1 MLVLIDPS
9 IGRCPRAVWYD
20 LSVALYVLSHK
31 GSAPRAA
38 DAARYA
44 CAKKKATKT
53 CKGSRKKRPMIWCE
67 QRIDNAES
75 CLCRANCLVL
85 SVLCAY
91 WRCHLL
97 MGSTGVIC
105 VGEKTWGPREI
116 KYGKS
121 KKKEYAITRIPGTAV
136 CSKES
141 TARHDPASQRRAT
154 HDTAPHRTALRCAA
168 GLYIP
173 AHSRSAGSS
182 SQIVVL

>member
-105 VGEKTWGPREI
+105 MGEKTWGPRDQI
-116 KYGKS
+116 R
-121 KKKEYAITRIPGTAV
+121 KKQKERVRNNSYTWYCCMFERKHSA
-136 CSKES
+136 
-141 TARHDPASQRRAT
+141 ARPSIAAQGNAR
-154 HDTAPHRTALRCAA
+154 HRTASHGAALRCWTIYP
-168 GLYIP
+168 GTQ
-173 AHSRSAGSS
+173 
-182 SQIVVL
+182 QIRR